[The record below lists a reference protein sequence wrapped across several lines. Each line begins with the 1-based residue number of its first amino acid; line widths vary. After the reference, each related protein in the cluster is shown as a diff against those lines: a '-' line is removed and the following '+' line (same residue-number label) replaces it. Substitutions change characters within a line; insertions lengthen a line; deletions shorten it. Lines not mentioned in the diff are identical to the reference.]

1 VPAARLRAVEASA
14 AAGADVAG
22 GAAAAA
28 AAVLDNAPPPRIAL
42 WFALAQT
49 ARGLDEYAHMPPT
62 IMSAR

>member
-1 VPAARLRAVEASA
+1 VPAERLRAVEASA

-22 GAAAAA
+22 GAAAA
-28 AAVLDNAPPPRIAL
+28 VLENVLPPRIAL